1 MAKRVRYKEDLI
13 PRIRDL
19 IDGYTSSSILKEYLQ
34 NADDSGATEI
44 NVNPWINQDL
54 IPKAK
59 KIPKYRIWA
68 KLESFL
74 LS

>member
-34 NADDSGATEI
+34 NA
-44 NVNPWINQDL
+44 
-54 IPKAK
+54 
-59 KIPKYRIWA
+59 
-68 KLESFL
+68 
-74 LS
+74 